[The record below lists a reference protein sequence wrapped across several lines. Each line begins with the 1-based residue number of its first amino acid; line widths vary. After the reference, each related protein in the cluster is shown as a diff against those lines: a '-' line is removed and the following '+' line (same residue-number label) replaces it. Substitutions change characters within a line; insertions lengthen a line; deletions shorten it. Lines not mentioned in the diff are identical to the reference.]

1 MDNLF
6 FLIPKCTTGFK
17 YHFVYSLVD
26 FDVYFYRNRI
36 PNYQIMLTFVS
47 NNDTKNHKI
56 MIAEIQKFIE
66 IQNNIDQILKNSPV
80 KLSFIIEKSGIKK
93 PTFFKKLKEKRF
105 TPQEL
110 LIIAEYVEPRTW
122 RNETK
127 EEILESLKR
136 SEEDFKNGRTHDYKE
151 VMEAS
156 RLRLEKY
163 RNESKIL

>member
-1 MDNLF
+1 
-6 FLIPKCTTGFK
+6 
-17 YHFVYSLVD
+17 
-26 FDVYFYRNRI
+26 
-36 PNYQIMLTFVS
+36 
-47 NNDTKNHKI
+47 
-56 MIAEIQKFIE
+56 MIAEIQKYIE

-110 LIIAEYVEPRTW
+110 LIIAQNVEPKTW

-136 SEEDFKNGRTHDYKE
+136 SEEDFNNGKGIPGE
-151 VMEAS
+151 VVMENMKKRIEKHKENA
-156 RLRLEKY
+156 LR
-163 RNESKIL
+163 NI

>member
-1 MDNLF
+1 
-6 FLIPKCTTGFK
+6 
-17 YHFVYSLVD
+17 
-26 FDVYFYRNRI
+26 
-36 PNYQIMLTFVS
+36 
-47 NNDTKNHKI
+47 

-151 VMEAS
+151 VMEA
-156 RLRLEKY
+156 RVHGCFFQTG
-163 RNESKIL
+163 

>member
-1 MDNLF
+1 M
-6 FLIPKCTTGFK
+6 T
-17 YHFVYSLVD
+17 
-26 FDVYFYRNRI
+26 
-36 PNYQIMLTFVS
+36 TFVPI
-47 NNDTKNHKI
+47 NDTKNYKI

-110 LIIAEYVEPRTW
+110 LIIAEHVEPKTW

-127 EEILESLKR
+127 EEILESLKKA
-136 SEEDFKNGRTHDYKE
+136 EEDFKNGKGIPGEVVMENMRKRIEKYKE
-151 VMEAS
+151 NA
-156 RLRLEKY
+156 LR
-163 RNESKIL
+163 NI